1 MAKLDLGLPSYAS
14 LFSTE
19 EERQDSKAEKVTKIP
34 INEISD
40 FNNHP
45 FSVKMDEDMVKL
57 IDSIQDNGLLVP
69 VLVRPN
75 KDGNG
80 YEMIAGH
87 RRKFAMTQTGATEIE
102 AIIRDLDD
110 DQATILMVDSNIQ
123 RETILPTERGYAYK
137 MRYEAMKNQGK
148 RHDLTSGQVDQKLE
162 YKKKWAINELAAA
175 LGESAKQ
182 TQRYIRLTELI
193 KPLQQMV
200 DGVHPEDFVISLNP
214 AYELSFL
221 TPEQQQIVVNT
232 IYDTLATP
240 SLAQAQQL
248 KRDSQYGVFNE
259 LSVYKLLSDIKPNQR
274 QKISIKM
281 DDLDKYF
288 PKSFTPKQRTDTIIK
303 LLENWSKEREK
314 KKDRER

>member
-1 MAKLDLGLPSYAS
+1 MAKLDLGLPSYDS

-69 VLVRPN
+69 ILVRPN

-137 MRYEAMKNQGK
+137 MRLEAMKNQGK
-148 RHDLTSGQVDQKLE
+148 RNDLTSHQVGTK
-162 YKKKWAINELAAA
+162 
-175 LGESAKQ
+175 
-182 TQRYIRLTELI
+182 
-193 KPLQQMV
+193 
-200 DGVHPEDFVISLNP
+200 
-214 AYELSFL
+214 
-221 TPEQQQIVVNT
+221 
-232 IYDTLATP
+232 
-240 SLAQAQQL
+240 
-248 KRDSQYGVFNE
+248 
-259 LSVYKLLSDIKPNQR
+259 
-274 QKISIKM
+274 
-281 DDLDKYF
+281 
-288 PKSFTPKQRTDTIIK
+288 
-303 LLENWSKEREK
+303 
-314 KKDRER
+314 